1 MKSENQ
7 ERREKYNM
15 TTKTMKQ
22 NLINSI
28 IDEDSDNP
36 YKKQLLETM
45 WNYDKGKLTDI
56 KAYLLINDILVKYDF
71 NVIIPKEQKI
81 IEETRKSYE
90 LYDFIFNPDDI
101 TEVAIK
107 TKTKI
112 GQIFQKGY
120 NEYYRTIG
128 VENLNMKDRK
138 GNPLTKLSGGNQK
151 AKALEIVK
159 QYTEIINRPDLN
171 KYAIQ
176 IADIFEIP
184 IIKEM
189 ADKRGRKGFYKD
201 RIIPLMVKY
210 LLFQGN
216 IATTIDKL
224 SKVIGLVG
232 TGFKNYEFEYALM
245 ESNKQI
251 TTLRINKFYSYC
263 KPEQQ
268 RIVFGVLNALQ
279 DDYSVITYYT
289 NFLIINT
296 DGSQRTST
304 KDETITIR
312 NVQRKVLEE
321 FGVDRIFSIYRRG
334 EKVVKKFYN
343 RVYEILNGEYDFKC
357 EKYYNQ
363 IQIYADME
371 GLAKLDSKLNIDN
384 EEFKVFKDE
393 IRHNFASKIK
403 GRIQADYERTIK
415 LADKKDAESR
425 EEWEKNTE
433 YKNNIPY
440 DMQEL
445 LDIGVY
451 SEADVKLKLLPKPKP
466 AYRYPESHIEVLYY
480 LCDYLLPDM

>member
-1 MKSENQ
+1 
-7 ERREKYNM
+7 M
-15 TTKTMKQ
+15 TTEIMKQ
-22 NLINSI
+22 NLIDSI
-28 IDEDSDNP
+28 MDLEADNP
-36 YKKQLLETM
+36 YKKQLLEIM
-45 WNYDKGKLTDI
+45 KKYDEGELTDI
-56 KAYLLINDILVKYDF
+56 ESYLLINDILIRYDF
-71 NVIIPKEQKI
+71 DVIMPKEQKA

-90 LYDFIFNPDDI
+90 LSDFICNPDDI

-120 NEYYRTIG
+120 NGYYRTIG
-128 VENLNMKDRK
+128 VENLNMKDRN
-138 GNPLTKLSGGNQK
+138 GNPITKLSGGKQK
-151 AKALEIVK
+151 AKAQEIIK

-224 SKVIGLVG
+224 SKNIGLVG
-232 TGFKNYEFEYALM
+232 TEFRNCEFEYELM
-245 ESNKQI
+245 ENNKQI
-251 TTLRINKFYSYC
+251 TTFRINKFYSYC

-268 RIVFGVLNALQ
+268 RIIFGVLNALQ
-279 DDYSVITYYT
+279 NDYSVITYYT

-304 KDETITIR
+304 KDETIIIR

-321 FGVDRIFSIYRRG
+321 FGVSRIFSIYRRG
-334 EKVVKKFYN
+334 EKVVKNFYN
-343 RVYEILNGEYDFKC
+343 RVYVILNDEYDFKC

-371 GLAKLDSKLNIDN
+371 GLEKLDLELNIDD
-384 EEFKVFKDE
+384 EESKVFKDE
-393 IRHNFASKIK
+393 IRHHFALKIK
-403 GRIQADYERTIK
+403 DRIKSDYESNQQST
-415 LADKKDAESR
+415 DKKD
-425 EEWEKNTE
+425 EENQKKWDENTE
-433 YKNNIPY
+433 YKNNIPH
-440 DMQEL
+440 DIQEL

-451 SEADVKLKLLPKPKP
+451 NEADVKSKLLPKPKT

-480 LCDYLLPDM
+480 LCDCLLLDMCS